1 LRIREYSMSLAWLV
15 ILCVILLGIYF
26 PSLNHATNCA
36 PKYSFHYF
44 LFYFLLSFN
53 LCSSFKRQQKYTA
66 LKRNALLY
74 ALILTFVILLLV
86 ELTAL
91 NIYPERMFQGFWNLL
106 GITGAYIGMLSFR
119 LLYYSCY

>member
-1 LRIREYSMSLAWLV
+1 MRIREYSMSLAWLV

-26 PSLNHATNCA
+26 PSLNYSTNYA

-53 LCSSFKRQQKYTA
+53 LCSSFKRQQKFTL
-66 LKRNALLY
+66 LKRRALPC
-74 ALILTFVILLLV
+74 AIILAFVILLLV
-86 ELTAL
+86 ELTAMY
-91 NIYPERMFQGFWNLL
+91 IYPDRIFQWFWNFL
-106 GITGAYIGMLSFR
+106 GIIGIYVGMLSFR